1 MSSISSVRTL
11 ASTGPTA
18 FALLIAT
25 SRSCSCSTLTS
36 FAPGNNR
43 FEEVTV
49 IVVHS
54 GKCGVEQ
61 IGQAHKSLLV
71 QVWRLRDLGAGAVGQ
86 QHPDRDLE
94 TSPDRI

>member
-18 FALLIAT
+18 FALLIVT

-36 FAPGNNR
+36 FASGNNR
-43 FEEVTV
+43 FEEVIV

-54 GKCGVEQ
+54 GECGVEQ
-61 IGQAHKSLLV
+61 IGQANKSLLI
-71 QVWRLRDLGAGAVGQ
+71 QVWRLRDLGVGAVWQ
-86 QHPDRDLE
+86 QHPDRDFE
-94 TSPDRI
+94 TSPDKI